1 MREDR
6 LDRFIESWGWLI
18 ALAVCSA
25 VAGIALLDAFDAGA
39 ALGHPLLSG
48 SSAFLGL
55 ASGLTLAV
63 CIPLMLF
70 SVTAETRRMRALRK
84 ELERKR
90 GTASRH
96 DRPR

>member
-6 LDRFIESWGWLI
+6 LDRFIERWGWLM

-25 VAGIALLDAFDAGA
+25 VAGIALFDAFDAGA
-39 ALGHPLLSG
+39 ALGHPLWTG
-48 SSAFLGL
+48 SSVFLGL

-63 CIPLMLF
+63 CIPLMLL
-70 SVTAETRRMRALRK
+70 SVTAETRRMQALRK
-84 ELERKR
+84 KLERKR

-96 DRPR
+96 DRQR